1 MSNFITEI
9 KIEKVR
15 HLEDINIFLGEEKK
29 HLILTGKNGSGKT
42 SVLES
47 LNTRFEHQLSDKRI
61 SNEDWENQH
70 NTLYCK
76 MNEKESIDPWDSYEI
91 EYIYAFFKA
100 PRTINNIDKS
110 THAEKVIFPKEK
122 TAKLNKLFIRY
133 LVGLKIERA
142 FAKDDGELELVE
154 KLDRWFDNFENML
167 RKIFNDE
174 SLVLKFDRNPFSYNF
189 RIEREGREPFDF
201 YTMSAGYSAIMDIVT
216 ELILKIE
223 NTKSKSFDCE
233 GIVLIDEVDN
243 HLHVELQKNILPLLT
258 SFFPNIQFIVTT
270 HSPFVLSSLE
280 NTVIY
285 DLEKQI
291 RVEDLS
297 GHSYESL
304 VDTYFDTDKYSDEV
318 KEKLKKYKELT
329 LKDIDNRLEREE
341 LKEYLKL
348 EMFFENLPKYKNEEI
363 GFQFNRIQQLKLGA

>member
-1 MSNFITEI
+1 
-9 KIEKVR
+9 
-15 HLEDINIFLGEEKK
+15 
-29 HLILTGKNGSGKT
+29 
-42 SVLES
+42 
-47 LNTRFEHQLSDKRI
+47 
-61 SNEDWENQH
+61 
-70 NTLYCK
+70 
-76 MNEKESIDPWDSYEI
+76 
-91 EYIYAFFKA
+91 
-100 PRTINNIDKS
+100 
-110 THAEKVIFPKEK
+110 
-122 TAKLNKLFIRY
+122 
-133 LVGLKIERA
+133 
-142 FAKDDGELELVE
+142 
-154 KLDRWFDNFENML
+154 
-167 RKIFNDE
+167 
-174 SLVLKFDRNPFSYNF
+174 
-189 RIEREGREPFDF
+189 
-201 YTMSAGYSAIMDIVT
+201 VT

-223 NTKSKSFDCE
+223 NTESKSFDCE
-233 GIVLIDEVDN
+233 GMVLIDEVDN

-297 GHSYESL
+297 GYSYESL

-341 LKEYLKL
+341 FKEYLKL